1 MYSKSP
7 LQARELGW
15 MISQAFWVFNFSRF
29 DGDIQRLKVADNQ
42 NAVLVEDVIIEVYS
56 GPQGQCYLKGGDVS
70 ATY

>member
-42 NAVLVEDVIIEVYS
+42 NAVLAEDVIIEV
-56 GPQGQCYLKGGDVS
+56 
-70 ATY
+70 